1 MTTSQSGSRVTRWA
15 IPTALFLGALLLV
28 SVTSEDYGVTW
39 DEPPY
44 FHASDLHINWV
55 LDFTKKLARGDVREG
70 FRDENIK
77 AAWHWNPYNVPH
89 PPFSR
94 IVSGAA
100 KSVSIHFVD
109 RFSAY
114 RIGPALFFATLV
126 VVIYRWMK
134 ELFGRATGVFSA
146 FALILTPNLFGYAHI
161 AVTDLPLATVWL
173 LTAYCFWKGLTN
185 WKWSITLGVVWGL
198 ALSTKFP
205 ALLIPVP
212 LVVWAHLFHRDKY
225 ANNIFSMLFLAPVIM
240 VATQPYLWHQPGMR
254 ILEFLYE
261 GISRAYRPETNYT
274 IYFLNQLYFTN
285 QLPWYYPFYMIGITM
300 PEPVV
305 VLATLGVLAIPLLQE
320 GRSTVLLFLANA
332 GFIVIMALM
341 PGAVLHDG
349 VRQLLSS
356 LPFLVALAGVGYYV
370 LASWLINVAQH
381 TKGLDHTKNLKP
393 KVIAALFLLVCFK
406 PALDLYLVHPF
417 QMSYYNRFVGGIE
430 GAYERGLETTY
441 FMEAFT
447 PSFLRALNEKLP
459 KNATINASFANFMF
473 EFYQKEGILRDD
485 IRIVGSQPVDFYLL
499 LNRRSI
505 LAPRERKLIGSAA
518 RPYISVEVAGVPL
531 VLVFDFRQH
540 S

>member
-1 MTTSQSGSRVTRWA
+1 MTTSQSESRVTRWA

-28 SVTSEDYGVTW
+28 GITLDDYGVTW

-44 FHASDLHINWV
+44 FHASDLHISWIF
-55 LDFTKKLARGDVREG
+55 DFSKKLARGDVREG
-70 FRDENIK
+70 FRDENIT

-94 IVSGAA
+94 IVSGVA
-100 KSVSIHFVD
+100 KSVSIDFVD
-109 RFSAY
+109 KFSAY

-126 VVIYRWMK
+126 VMIYLWMK

-161 AVTDLPLATVWL
+161 AVTDLPLATMWL

-185 WKWSITLGVVWGL
+185 WKWSITVGVVWGL

-205 ALLIPVP
+205 ALLIPAP

-240 VATQPYLWHQPGMR
+240 VATQPYLWHQSGMR

-300 PEPVV
+300 PEPLV
-305 VLATLGVLAIPLLQE
+305 VLAALGVLAIPLLQE
-320 GRSTVLLFLANA
+320 GRSTVLLFLANVA
-332 GFIVIMALM
+332 FIVIMALM

-356 LPFLVALAGVGYYV
+356 LPFLVALAGVGYYA
-370 LASWLINVAQH
+370 LASWLIKVAQY

-393 KVIAALFLLVCFK
+393 KVIAALFLLVCFN

-417 QMSYYNRFVGGIE
+417 QMSYYNRFVGEIQ

-485 IRIVGSQPVDFYLL
+485 IRIVDSQPSDFYLL

-505 LAPRERKLIGSAA
+505 LAPRERRLIGSAA

-531 VLVFDFRQH
+531 VLVFDFRQR

>member
-320 GRSTVLLFLANA
+320 GRTTVLLFLANA